1 MGGRRAGV
9 LCSELCCAQAE
20 GTTLRNRNPVEAW
33 ASRLRVRLPRGQT
46 PHSFCTPPTAQSKD
60 RRSKEINAGD
70 CEEISQRINREQA
83 EGAGGHVHRPFP
95 CLRPACAMGLCAIV
109 PWEQSAGWKKGS
121 AALKAHPSTAL
132 CLHLG
137 LQGQPP
143 LLTLTPKD
151 GRASISC
158 FCHPAPLRRPVPP
171 HHVPWP
177 EQQRQGGRRHHLPG
191 GGGVWP

>member
-46 PHSFCTPPTAQSKD
+46 PHSFRTPPTAQSKD
-60 RRSKEINAGD
+60 RRSKEVNAGD

-95 CLRPACAMGLCAIV
+95 LFETGMCHGPLRHCAMGAVSGVKKRLSSFEGSPKHSAV
-109 PWEQSAGWKKGS
+109 PAPWPA
-121 AALKAHPSTAL
+121 
-132 CLHLG
+132 
-137 LQGQPP
+137 
-143 LLTLTPKD
+143 
-151 GRASISC
+151 R
-158 FCHPAPLRRPVPP
+158 PAPLADPHSQGWPCVHLLLLPP
-171 HHVPWP
+171 RSPQATCAP
-177 EQQRQGGRRHHLPG
+177 APCSLA
-191 GGGVWP
+191 